1 MTCPGEY
8 NIVCED
14 VGSDFD
20 MDVCECDGQMW
31 VSGDCNEA
39 FLCNK
44 LYPNGG
50 IRGDCRDREGG
61 HHSSD
66 QSEFGGL
73 TRGQWPYMTCGDKG
87 PRK

>member
-20 MDVCECDGQMW
+20 KDVCECDGQMW
-31 VSGDCNEA
+31 VSGDCKEA

-50 IRGDCRDREGG
+50 IRGDCRDREG
-61 HHSSD
+61 HHSID
-66 QSEFGGL
+66 QSEFGSL
-73 TRGQWPYMTCGDKG
+73 TRGQWPFI
-87 PRK
+87 

>member
-14 VGSDFD
+14 VGSDLD
-20 MDVCECDGQMW
+20 QSVCECDGQL
-31 VSGDCNEA
+31 VVGGDCKEA

-50 IRGDCRDREGG
+50 IRGDCRGRQVHTDKQ
-61 HHSSD
+61 
-66 QSEFGGL
+66 QS
-73 TRGQWPYMTCGDKG
+73 
-87 PRK
+87 RKIGVWVGKIMFN